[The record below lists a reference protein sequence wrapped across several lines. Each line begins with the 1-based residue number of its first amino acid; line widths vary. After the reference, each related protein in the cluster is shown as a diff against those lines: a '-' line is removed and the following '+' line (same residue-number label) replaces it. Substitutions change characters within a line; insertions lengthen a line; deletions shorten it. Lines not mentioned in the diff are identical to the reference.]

1 MGSVQDSRSTGSPGI
16 SNGSRGAYSA
26 DRSFKRE
33 LDGRPSSGVGS
44 AASSNPYDLL
54 FEQGEQEIDDGEV

>member
-1 MGSVQDSRSTGSPGI
+1 VGLVQDSRSTGSPVASKGW
-16 SNGSRGAYSA
+16 RGASSA

-33 LDGRPSSGVGS
+33 VHECPSSAVEC

-54 FEQGEQEIDDGEV
+54 FEQGEQEIDSGYV